1 MCVVYVFMCVL
12 GHMPGVSFGC
22 CSLGTLSPLG
32 FQSLSLVWNS
42 PTRLCGLAIQEAPRI
57 HQSSFLPR
65 TQITNLP
72 LPGPGWLLLFCCC
85 CGCCCCCCFLS
96 QVRGIEPGSLCL
108 QGKHFTEPFLQ
119 PSSRSFFFFFKEEHI
134 FFFHLVV
141 IILMALVHREI
152 S

>member
-1 MCVVYVFMCVL
+1 MCVL

-108 QGKHFTEPFLQ
+108 QGKHFTEPSFSSHITFLIQ
-119 PSSRSFFFFFKEEHI
+119 SLVLGVSSCFLFFALPGI
-134 FFFHLVV
+134 STLVSYLKFPRKV
-141 IILMALVHREI
+141 
-152 S
+152 